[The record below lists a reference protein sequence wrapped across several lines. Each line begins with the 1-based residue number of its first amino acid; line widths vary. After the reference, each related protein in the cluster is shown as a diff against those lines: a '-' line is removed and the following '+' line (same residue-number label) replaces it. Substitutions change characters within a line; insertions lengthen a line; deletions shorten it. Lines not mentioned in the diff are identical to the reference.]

1 MVMMV
6 LFVCC
11 CPCVVWGVLYATGLY
26 RCLFNVLEDCKDAL
40 VVRAAKRS
48 QVKPSLGG
56 LPRAIA
62 RAGPAG
68 QLVAV

>member
-1 MVMMV
+1 VFWSIRNMVMMV

-48 QVKPSLGG
+48 Q
-56 LPRAIA
+56 A
-62 RAGPAG
+62 
-68 QLVAV
+68 